1 MERKAPMLG
10 FVIGDNTMVT
20 GFRLAGVQGVEV
32 ASAEQA
38 SLALAKALKRG
49 DLALIVVSEEF
60 SSALRGQIEE
70 VRRNPIAPLIVEVPG
85 RFGPTGEITMSDLV
99 TKTLGVRI

>member
-1 MERKAPMLG
+1 MLG
-10 FVIGDNTMVT
+10 FVIGDNIMVT
-20 GFRLAGVQGVEV
+20 GFRLAGVEGAEV
-32 ASAEQA
+32 TSAEQA
-38 SLALAKALKRG
+38 SQVLMKALNRG

-60 SSALRGQIEE
+60 SSALRVQIDEA
-70 VRRNPIAPLIVEVPG
+70 RRNPTAPLIVEVPG

>member
-10 FVIGDNTMVT
+10 FVIGDNTMVS

-32 ASAEQA
+32 TSAEQA
-38 SLALAKALKRG
+38 SQVLAKALKRS

-60 SSALRGQIEE
+60 SSALRGQIDEA
-70 VRRNPIAPLIVEVPG
+70 RRNQIGPLVVEVPG
-85 RFGPTGEITMSDLV
+85 HFGSSGEITMSDLV
-99 TKTLGVRI
+99 TKTLGVKI